1 MTNTPQLAQQVQK
14 LLGLLST
21 ELSEQLEASI
31 TTAVEQLRA
40 VHGDKELEQ
49 TIVHSLEA
57 KLGDLVGAWSEY
69 ATTVSAEYLEQ
80 MNAATGANV
89 GQQLYTQ
96 EAGNYVTRLD
106 KIASIYSAQPASFWA
121 DMSGVERQRLVQRLK
136 SESLQTGNDF
146 IARVASKRGER
157 CAIVTRGKT
166 CAFCTMLASRGYVYH
181 VQHMP
186 HLHDDCNCVLMPKSY
201 GEHIGYDYSSAWHQY
216 RVARSLWN
224 ANKKES
230 PTDNDIAQLMRHL
243 YREKYTDIPTTPGKV
258 KAYGD
263 GSLNEVAYSWFLRA
277 SAEKFLQ
284 LKDAGEL
291 PAHAKLPPL
300 TPLTVSGKLAKALEA
315 KGLTLTTKGWNS
327 ILFGG
332 YNEKTKELSG
342 GHLYGYGWGND
353 SSAEFEK
360 GFSVKKIAS
369 LLLNTVSGENLDAN
383 SEVRKEI
390 NGITYILKH
399 NAGKVLEFSPLDV
412 SKG

>member
-1 MTNTPQLAQQVQK
+1 MNTPELAQQVQK

-21 ELSEQLEASI
+21 ELSEQLESSI

-40 VHGDKELEQ
+40 VKGDEQLEK
-49 TIVHSLEA
+49 TIVHGLEA

-80 MNAATGANV
+80 MSEATGGNV

-96 EAGNYVTRLD
+96 DAGNYVSRLD

-146 IARVASKRGER
+146 IARVASKKGER

-186 HLHDDCNCVLMPKSY
+186 HLHDDCNCVLMPRSY

-216 RVARSLWN
+216 RVARSLWR

-230 PTDNDIAQLMRHL
+230 PTDNDITQLMRHL
-243 YREKYTDIPTTPGKV
+243 YREKYRDIPTAPGKV
-258 KAYGD
+258 KTYGD
-263 GSLNEVAYSWFLRA
+263 GSLNELAYSRFLRA
-277 SAEKFLQ
+277 SAEKYLD
-284 LKDAGEL
+284 LKDAGAL

-300 TPLTVSGKLAKALEA
+300 TPFTVSGKFAKALEA
-315 KGLTLTTKGWNS
+315 KGLTLSTKGWNA

-332 YNEKTKELSG
+332 FNTEKGELSG
-342 GHLYGYGWGND
+342 GHLYGYGWINGGN
-353 SSAEFEK
+353 SEFEK
-360 GFSVKKIAS
+360 GFNPRKIS
-369 LLLNTVSGENLDAN
+369 QLLLKTVSGENLTAGN
-383 SEVRKEI
+383 VNQLRKEI
-390 NGITYILKH
+390 NGITYILEH
-399 NAGKVLEFSPLDV
+399 EAGKVLSFSPL
-412 SKG
+412 GN